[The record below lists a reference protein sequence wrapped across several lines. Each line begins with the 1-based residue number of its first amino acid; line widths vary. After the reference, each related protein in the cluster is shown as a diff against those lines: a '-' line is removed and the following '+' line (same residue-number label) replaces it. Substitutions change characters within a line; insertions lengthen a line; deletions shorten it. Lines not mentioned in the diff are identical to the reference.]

1 MTRKILSA
9 LAFAAVFCAATVS
22 WAAQSDG
29 KSGKQ
34 DKSMPNMDNVEI
46 HVLQVRP
53 NIYMLVGGGGN
64 TTIQVGDD
72 GILVVDTKLA
82 PVAEKL
88 LKAIRSV
95 SDGTI
100 RYIVNTHYHPDHV
113 GGNAVIRAAGATI
126 AGGNV
131 SGDISDASEGAQIIA
146 HENVLTRMSAPT
158 GQASPTPVEDWPT
171 ITYFT
176 ERKDLYFNGE
186 GIEILHQP
194 KAHTDGDSI
203 VYFRKSD
210 VIATGDVFT
219 TTNYPIIDVAAG
231 GTINGEI
238 DALNNIMDLVI
249 PVYGQEGGTLIIP
262 GHGRL
267 CNLRALIDYRE
278 MVTIIRDRVQKM
290 IEMGMS
296 LDEVKKAGPTRDYD
310 PRYGSTTGFWTTD
323 KFVEAVYN
331 TLKDAKPAGKKTGEQ
346 KQ

>member
-1 MTRKILSA
+1 MTRNICKA
-9 LAFAAVFCAATVS
+9 LTIAAVLCASSVA
-22 WAAQSDG
+22 WGAQSDS
-29 KSGKQ
+29 KSA
-34 DKSMPNMDNVEI
+34 DKSKAAADNIEI
-46 HVLQVRP
+46 HTLQVRP

-64 TTIQVGDD
+64 TTVQIGDD

-82 PVAEKL
+82 AAGPKL
-88 LKAIRSV
+88 LEAIKAI

-100 RYIVNTHYHPDHV
+100 RYVINTHYHPDHI
-113 GGNAVIRAAGATI
+113 GGNALIRAAGATI

-131 SGDISDASEGAQIIA
+131 AGDLADAAEGAQIIA

-158 GQASPTPVEDWPT
+158 GQAAPTPVEDWPT

-176 ERKDLYFNGE
+176 DRKDLYFNDE
-186 GIEILHQP
+186 GIEILHEP
-194 KAHTDGDSI
+194 NAHTDGDSI

-210 VIATGDVFT
+210 VISTGDIFT

-238 DALNNIMDLVI
+238 DALNKVLDLII

-267 CNLRALIDYRE
+267 CNMRALIDYRE
-278 MVTIIRDRVQKM
+278 MVTIIRDRIKTM
-290 IEMGMS
+290 IEKGMS

-323 KFVEAVYN
+323 KFIDAVYN
-331 TLKDAKPAGKKTGEQ
+331 TLKSAKPAAQNGGQ
-346 KQ
+346 K